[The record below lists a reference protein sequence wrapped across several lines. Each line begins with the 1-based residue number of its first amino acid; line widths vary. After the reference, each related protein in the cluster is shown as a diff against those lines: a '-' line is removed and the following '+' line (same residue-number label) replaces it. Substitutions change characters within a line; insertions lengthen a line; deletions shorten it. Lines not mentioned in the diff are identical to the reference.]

1 MSSEELKKKANWV
14 RRETLK
20 LHKLAPETR
29 IASALSCVEI
39 LTALYYGGILSYD
52 PKNTKAETRDRL
64 IISKAHGVLSIYP
77 ILAELGFFDKRE
89 LLRVCQA
96 GALLGGIPDMMVP
109 GLETINGSLGHG
121 LGVGCGSALALKKKP
136 RNEKVLVLSGD
147 GELYEGSV
155 WEAIMLAGEL
165 RLDNLI
171 LVIDNNKACMLD
183 FCKNI
188 IDLEPLEAKFAA
200 FRWQA
205 ERVDGHDVG
214 QVTAA
219 LARMKNSSDHKPQVL
234 IADTIKGKGVAA
246 LETDPLSHIRVLGA
260 AAIDAALE
268 AQA

>member
-1 MSSEELKKKANWV
+1 MSSKELKKKADWV

-20 LHKLAPETR
+20 IHKQAPETR

-39 LTALYYGGILSYD
+39 LTSLYYGGVLSFD
-52 PKNTKAETRDRL
+52 SKNTKAETRDRL

-77 ILAELGFFDKRE
+77 ILADLGFFDKKE
-89 LLRVCQA
+89 LDRVCKA
-96 GALLGGIPDMMVP
+96 GALLGGIPDMIVP
-109 GLETINGSLGHG
+109 GFETINGSLGHG
-121 LGVGCGSALALKKKP
+121 IGVGCGSALALKKKQ
-136 RNEKVLVLSGD
+136 RDEKVFVLAGD
-147 GELYEGSV
+147 GELYEGSM

-188 IDLEPLEAKFAA
+188 LDLAPLEAKFAT

-219 LARMKNSSDHKPQVL
+219 LARMKNNHDHKPQVL
-234 IADTIKGKGVAA
+234 IADTVKGKGVAS
-246 LETDPLSHIRVLGA
+246 LETDPLSHIRVLNA
-260 AAIDAALE
+260 AAVDAALE
-268 AQA
+268 ASA